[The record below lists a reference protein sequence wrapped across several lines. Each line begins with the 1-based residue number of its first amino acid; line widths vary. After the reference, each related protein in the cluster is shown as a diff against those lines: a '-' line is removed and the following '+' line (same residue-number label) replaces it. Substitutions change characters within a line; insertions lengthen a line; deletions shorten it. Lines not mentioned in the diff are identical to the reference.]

1 MLNNAT
7 DYKPQVLQ
15 GKIAKGTVVINNDP
29 LLLGRIKVR
38 IDVLH
43 PVDLEDEN
51 IPWVMTK
58 NFLSSSNNQ
67 GNVSIPDI
75 GTECWVFFPNDDV
88 TSGIFL
94 GALPNIK
101 LELTE
106 DYPFSYGFIDRSGSL
121 FIANTQKDSYTFY
134 HVSGTFFTIDGA
146 GHVEFDTASN
156 PVGPNATEEKPK
168 GLTMN
173 INGDWTVNVLNK
185 IKFTC
190 DSFDIVCQKQ
200 FNVKAMNFILSI
212 INSFTATVNTAINF
226 ITARFSSTATVSSA
240 IQSTGSM
247 QVLGSNTTVGGSSS
261 LLCSS
266 NGSSTF
272 SGTITT
278 LCGGSTSINNP
289 PSAGNPAGWG
299 GAGAVPVPAP
309 KADSP
314 NAKNENSVQVL
325 DLIPA
330 PRQRQA
336 GGEEQQNG

>member
-15 GKIAKGTVVINNDP
+15 GKIAKGTVVVNNDP
-29 LLLGRIKVR
+29 LMLGRIRVR
-38 IDVLH
+38 ISSLH
-43 PVDLEDEN
+43 PQELEDEN

-58 NFLSSSNNQ
+58 NFFSCVNGQ
-67 GNVSIPDI
+67 GNANIPDI
-75 GTECWVFFPNDDV
+75 GTECWILFPNDDI

-101 LELTE
+101 LELSE
-106 DYPFSYGFIDRSGSL
+106 DYPFTYGFIDRSGSL
-121 FIANTQKDSYTFY
+121 FAANTQKDSYTFY

-156 PVGPNATEEKPK
+156 PVGPNASSERPK

-200 FNVKAMNFILSI
+200 FTVKALNFIMNV

-226 ITARFSSTATVSSA
+226 ITARLSATSTVSAS

-247 QVLGSNTTVGGSSS
+247 QVIGNTTTVGGGTS

-266 NGSSTF
+266 NGSSVF
-272 SGTITT
+272 SGGTTT
-278 LCGGSTSINNP
+278 LSGNTTSINNP

-299 GAGAVPVPAP
+299 GAAGVPVPTP
-309 KADSP
+309 KADAP
-314 NAKNENSVQVL
+314 NAKKDNPVQVL